1 MRALLFASC
10 LLAACAAPPQ
20 GDLFLP
26 PYAEKGCWARFYEK
40 ADFGLP
46 MRQLEGPSF
55 VEAIPSSVVRVPN
68 LEDAGVQPLFA
79 EARSLMVGPRAKL
92 VGYSRTLF
100 RGETTVVDPGT
111 LVRDAGS
118 VGYPKRFASLRL
130 LCEA

>member
-1 MRALLFASC
+1 
-10 LLAACAAPPQ
+10 
-20 GDLFLP
+20 
-26 PYAEKGCWARFYEK
+26 
-40 ADFGLP
+40 

-55 VEAIPSSVVRVPN
+55 VEAIPGSVVGVQN
-68 LEDAGVQPLFA
+68 MEEAGVQPLFA